1 MMDLEA
7 QMEYAFSKHMQLIL
21 EQQKLRARYNALES
35 MGVGMEAFQV
45 DYDGLLSKA
54 EESKALYGDS

>member
-7 QMEYAFSKHMQLIL
+7 QMEYAFCKHMQLML
-21 EQQKLRARYNALES
+21 EQQKLRVRCDALES
-35 MGVGMEAFQV
+35 MGVGMEAFQEE
-45 DYDGLLSKA
+45 YDALLSKA